1 MSHGYNKYLITA
13 FLVHF
18 CVIPGL
24 FGLALGILVQ
34 QVHLPKIWTMAS
46 ARPNMRDTLSKFT
59 KAYNWVEISIRYMY
73 HQVSWAPRLRNFF
86 QIIVSKGQF
95 KPRLFQGPVAWVCYW
110 IGGSIP
116 YIECK
121 IFQASIYY
129 RLLSL
134 HDIETEA
141 QHSLVLVSGPWKD
154 FIVQTYS
161 QLYLTYITTVHLLY
175 TMSSLT
181 SQSVVKLCFY
191 ERKLQV
197 QESEKYEEW
206 KNNRPA
212 DRILEIGT
220 LLNM

>member
-1 MSHGYNKYLITA
+1 
-13 FLVHF
+13 
-18 CVIPGL
+18 
-24 FGLALGILVQ
+24 
-34 QVHLPKIWTMAS
+34 MAS
-46 ARPNMRDTLSKFT
+46 ARPNMRDMLSKFT

-95 KPRLFQGPVAWVCYW
+95 KPRLFQGPVAWVCYR

-141 QHSLVLVSGPWKD
+141 QHSLVLVSGPLKRLHCANLQSAILNIHYYSAFTLYNVFLDFTECCKALLLWEKASSSRIWK
-154 FIVQTYS
+154 IWGMEKQPTSWQNSWNRYS
-161 QLYLTYITTVHLLY
+161 
-175 TMSSLT
+175 
-181 SQSVVKLCFY
+181 F
-191 ERKLQV
+191 
-197 QESEKYEEW
+197 KYVTFC
-206 KNNRPA
+206 
-212 DRILEIGT
+212 G
-220 LLNM
+220 